1 MKSALARLVALILL
15 AVSPSAVAA
24 VPQGKPVLD
33 WSTLAPLPDS
43 TGLTGAFAG
52 VSNGVLIIAGGASRS
67 LEMGTGS
74 EQEEP
79 EAKENASSRD
89 ACPLFQRA
97 ASHPSRSSREDA
109 RDFCHDRIFLLEL
122 TSPGEDAI
130 WREAKLR
137 LPRPLAHG
145 VSLTTSDGL
154 LCIGGGDSSIHYRD
168 VFLLRVEDGELA
180 RTDLPPT
187 PLPTAFACGAIV
199 GDIVYVV
206 GGRESPDAPKALKT
220 FWELDLSRSAGERQW
235 CQLEPWPGRPR
246 MLAVAGAQGDSFFLM
261 SGVDIVQSDEEVTE
275 WDYLRTGY
283 AYSPRNGWRCTADLP
298 WPVVAA
304 PSPAPRLGQ
313 THLAIVGGDDGQSR
327 TQGEPQ
333 SHHPGSRRDLL
344 AYEPTTDTWTVMGE
358 IPTYDGIRP
367 PITTTT
373 VPWEDGFLLPGGEV
387 HPGVSS
393 PQILKAQ
400 RRRVEAVFSWLDYAA
415 IAVYL
420 AGLVAMGVYFSRR
433 ESTTD
438 DFFLGGRR
446 IPWWAAG
453 LSIFGTQLSAI
464 TFMAIPAK
472 AFATDWVYLMGHVA
486 VVAVTPLLIWAYL
499 PFYRRLNVTTA
510 YEYLEKRFNVIARLL
525 GSAAFILLQ
534 LGRMGVVLY
543 LPAIALSAV
552 TGVNVYLCIVVM
564 GVLATTYTVLG
575 GIEAVVWTD
584 VVQVAVLIGGAV
596 LSLLVIVCRID
607 GGVSRIVEMGAAA
620 HKFRMVNPTW
630 DIATTAIWVV
640 VVGKMIEGLVP
651 FTADQ
656 TVVQR
661 YLTTRDEK
669 QAARSIW
676 ANASMIVPSGALF
689 FTLGTALWAFYKLH
703 PNLLAPLDETDRIL
717 PWFVAQQL
725 PAGISGL
732 VIAALFAAAM
742 SSLDS
747 SMNSIATALTTDWY
761 RRFRPH
767 VTDHHC
773 LTLARW
779 ATVALGVLGTGLAL
793 YMAAIGSRSLYDQ
806 YLRIVGL
813 FGGGVAGLFFVG
825 IFTRRANGLGAIVGF
840 FTSGVVIYFVRASG
854 AVHFFLYAAIGI
866 VTCAGVTWLVSYLVP
881 SRKDI
886 DGLTIHTLPPK

>member
-1 MKSALARLVALILL
+1 MTR
-15 AVSPSAVAA
+15 
-24 VPQGKPVLD
+24 
-33 WSTLAPLPDS
+33 
-43 TGLTGAFAG
+43 
-52 VSNGVLIIAGGASRS
+52 
-67 LEMGTGS
+67 
-74 EQEEP
+74 
-79 EAKENASSRD
+79 
-89 ACPLFQRA
+89 C
-97 ASHPSRSSREDA
+97 
-109 RDFCHDRIFLLEL
+109 FLLQ
-122 TSPGEDAI
+122 P
-130 WREAKLR
+130 
-137 LPRPLAHG
+137 PLQCHG
-145 VSLTTSDGL
+145 V
-154 LCIGGGDSSIHYRD
+154 
-168 VFLLRVEDGELA
+168 
-180 RTDLPPT
+180 
-187 PLPTAFACGAIV
+187 
-199 GDIVYVV
+199 
-206 GGRESPDAPKALKT
+206 
-220 FWELDLSRSAGERQW
+220 
-235 CQLEPWPGRPR
+235 
-246 MLAVAGAQGDSFFLM
+246 
-261 SGVDIVQSDEEVTE
+261 
-275 WDYLRTGY
+275 
-283 AYSPRNGWRCTADLP
+283 
-298 WPVVAA
+298 
-304 PSPAPRLGQ
+304 
-313 THLAIVGGDDGQSR
+313 
-327 TQGEPQ
+327 
-333 SHHPGSRRDLL
+333 
-344 AYEPTTDTWTVMGE
+344 TV
-358 IPTYDGIRP
+358 
-367 PITTTT
+367 
-373 VPWEDGFLLPGGEV
+373 FLLPGGEV

-393 PQILKAQ
+393 PQILLAQ

-420 AGLVAMGVYFSRR
+420 AGLVTMGVYFSRR

-564 GVLATTYTVLG
+564 GALATTYTVLG

-584 VVQVAVLIGGAV
+584 VIQVAVLIGGAV
-596 LSLLVIVCRID
+596 LSLIVIVCNID
-607 GGVSRIVEMGAAA
+607 GGVLRIVEMGSAAN
-620 HKFRMVNPTW
+620 KFCMVNPTW

-806 YLRIVGL
+806 YLPHRRLVRWRCGWPVLRGHLHTPCQRPRGDRRFLHQWRRDLLRSRIR
-813 FGGGVAGLFFVG
+813 
-825 IFTRRANGLGAIVGF
+825 RRALLPLRSHRNYHLRRRHLAGQLPRPWQKGHR
-840 FTSGVVIYFVRASG
+840 RADDP
-854 AVHFFLYAAIGI
+854 YAPAE
-866 VTCAGVTWLVSYLVP
+866 VTL
-881 SRKDI
+881 
-886 DGLTIHTLPPK
+886 